1 MNYTTFGPVQERMK
15 ESNTNISNILLRWF
29 EEASLNVSSL
39 QLQSTHPL
47 TVLLLQLLLF
57 RMVERHS
64 LITTTVSQDEAIH
77 SFKKTHALTIVS
89 LTLSYDRVHRSSS
102 RSPVRI
108 VLESRLITRHA
119 LILKF
124 QQICLNRLFHLSSMQ
139 VFRTENNS
147 VSSNAEIT

>member
-1 MNYTTFGPVQERMK
+1 
-15 ESNTNISNILLRWF
+15 
-29 EEASLNVSSL
+29 
-39 QLQSTHPL
+39 
-47 TVLLLQLLLF
+47 
-57 RMVERHS
+57 MVERHS

-108 VLESRLITRHA
+108 VLESRRITRHA